1 MGCWYVKAYETKWY
15 LPNVGKKRDH
25 NQPSSSSTSMEKAFV
40 RMGDI
45 MQKITNEVKEGGV

>member
-15 LPNVGKKRDH
+15 LPNVGKKKDH